1 MLKSREHKKNKDT
14 NSVIGGGNNV
24 KKEEINTSNECVMA
38 QENVQIQIQPCYH
51 KLEELNCQNQVK
63 SHIEYGFVS
72 EDREGD
78 SILYEKKI

>member
-38 QENVQIQIQPCYH
+38 QENVQIQIQPCY
-51 KLEELNCQNQVK
+51 LTWL
-63 SHIEYGFVS
+63 
-72 EDREGD
+72 
-78 SILYEKKI
+78 ILYRGQLWPVVGGTIVNAKST